1 MEKFMALDA
10 GSLSTAEA
18 LLQGD
23 GWVSVED
30 AASLMGISAKSL
42 LTELLNNGSNVSA
55 YANQWPCWQ
64 IDNFSTIHRE
74 ADGSILMNEIEQTG
88 VRQGFFSGQVMPLEP
103 AAGLAQLV
111 ANGKIVGEVF
121 RTGKYGAVICD
132 GLQTIFLSGVLAP
145 KGVVEALRSRLA
157 KHIES
162 APKATQ
168 VLPKNDLSGS
178 DSITVRHGHKKF
190 SELLEIYLASR
201 NVAEAHLQ
209 RLRTEGTLFAELMD
223 DPILS
228 DIDVACVMRF
238 GKLLE
243 EMPEDVYQAGRK
255 QKIKDAKELIALAQ
269 REGLPRKS
277 KDRVK
282 NHVARVGQVFAF
294 AQRSGMM
301 TFNPAAEYKRGAIR
315 HSMKRAQDYRDVF
328 TTDELVT
335 IFSAPWYQTGKGA
348 DKHWRPHYYLL
359 PLMGIYTGGRLNELA
374 QLYLD
379 DLQQSPS
386 GVWFLDFNLDMPEK
400 VDADNGLRSDKLDK
414 SLKTANALRCV
425 PLHPMLVQLGLPL
438 YAESLREAGEERL
451 FPELRYDKRK
461 GYGKA
466 AGAWFNDRFVGIR
479 LKIARNGRKTFHSLR
494 HSFVTALERQNLPER
509 VQAQLAGHKRGAT
522 QSGTRYT
529 KDRDA
534 DELAPFVNSITY
546 DFLPKIAPLDIEA
559 ALKAL
564 KTSSRL
570 KLELR
575 KARIAKATK

>member
-55 YANQWPCWQ
+55 YANQWPCWRVE
-64 IDNFSTIHRE
+64 NFSTMPRE
-74 ADGSILMNEIEQTG
+74 ADGSILMNEVEQTG
-88 VRQGFFSGQVMPLEP
+88 VRHAFFSGQVMPLESG
-103 AAGLAQLV
+103 AGIAELM

-121 RTGKYGAVICD
+121 RTGKFGAVICD
-132 GLQTIFLSGVLAP
+132 GLQTIQLSGVLAP
-145 KGVVEALRSRLA
+145 KSVVEGLRSRLA
-157 KHIES
+157 KHAES
-162 APKATQ
+162 APSPVQ
-168 VLPKNDLSGS
+168 VLPKNEASGS
-178 DSITVRHGHKKF
+178 DSITVRHGNKKF

-201 NVAEAHLQ
+201 NVADAHLQ
-209 RLRTEGTLFAELMD
+209 RLRTEGTLFAQLMD
-223 DPILS
+223 DPKLS
-228 DIDVACVMRF
+228 EIDVACVMQF

-255 QKIKDAKELIALAQ
+255 QNIKHAKDLIVLAQ
-269 REGLPRKS
+269 REGLARKS
-277 KDRVK
+277 KIRVK

-301 TFNPAAEYKRGAIR
+301 HFNPAAEFKRGAIR

-328 TTDELVT
+328 TNDELVT
-335 IFSAPWYQTGKGA
+335 VFSAPWYQTGKGT

-359 PLMGIYTGGRLNELA
+359 PLLGIFTGGRLNELA
-374 QLYLD
+374 QLYLGD
-379 DLQQSPS
+379 IRQTKS
-386 GVWFLDFNLDMPEK
+386 GVWFIDFNLDMPEK
-400 VDADNGLRSDKLDK
+400 IDADNRVRSDKLDK

-425 PLHPMLVQLGLPL
+425 PIHPMLVQLGLPL

-466 AGAWFNDRFVGIR
+466 AGAWFNDRFLGMR
-479 LKIARNGRKTFHSLR
+479 LGIARDGRKTFHSLR
-494 HSFVTALERQNLPER
+494 HTFVTALERQNLPER

-534 DELAPFVNSITY
+534 DELAAFVNSVAY
-546 DFLPKIAPLDIEA
+546 DFLPEIAPLDIEA
-559 ALKAL
+559 ALQAL

>member
-1 MEKFMALDA
+1 MALDA

-42 LTELLNNGSNVSA
+42 LTELLNSGSDVSA
-55 YANQWPCWQ
+55 FANQWPCWQ
-64 IDNFSTIHRE
+64 VDNFSTMPRE
-74 ADGSILMNEIEQTG
+74 TDGSILMNEVEQTG
-88 VRQGFFSGQVMPLEP
+88 VRQGFFSGQVMPLES
-103 AAGLAQLV
+103 AAGIAELM
-111 ANGKIVGEVF
+111 ANGKIVADVF
-121 RTGKYGAVICD
+121 RAGKHGAVICD
-132 GLQTIFLSGVLAP
+132 GLQTISLSGVLAP
-145 KGVVEALRSRLA
+145 KGVVEGLRSRLA
-157 KHIES
+157 KHVES
-162 APKATQ
+162 APKAMQ
-168 VLPKNDLSGS
+168 VIPKNEASGS
-178 DSITVRHGHKKF
+178 DSITVRHGNKKF
-190 SELLEIYLASR
+190 SELLEIYLGSR

-223 DPILS
+223 DPRLS
-228 DIDVACVMRF
+228 EIDVACVMQF
-238 GKLLE
+238 GKRLE
-243 EMPEDVYQAGRK
+243 EMPDDVYQAGRK
-255 QKIKDAKELIALAQ
+255 QNIKNAKELVALAQ

-294 AQRSGMM
+294 AHRSGMM
-301 TFNPAAEYKRGAIR
+301 HFNPAAEYKRGAIR

-335 IFSAPWYQTGKGA
+335 IFSAPWYQAGKGA
-348 DKHWRPHYYLL
+348 DKHWRPHYYWL

-374 QLYLD
+374 QLYLND
-379 DLQQSPS
+379 VRQSPS
-386 GVWFLDFNLDMPEK
+386 GVWFIDFNLDMPEK
-400 VDADNGLRSDKLDK
+400 IDADSRAHSDELDK
-414 SLKTANALRCV
+414 KLKTANALRCV
-425 PLHPMLVQLGLPL
+425 PLHPSLVALGLPL
-438 YAESLREAGEERL
+438 YAESLRDAGEERL
-451 FPELRYDKRK
+451 FPELRHDKRK

-466 AGAWFNDRFVGIR
+466 AGAWFNDRFLGIR
-479 LKIARNGRKTFHSLR
+479 LGITRNGRKTFHSLR
-494 HSFVTALERQNLPER
+494 HGFVTALERQDLPER
-509 VQAQLAGHKRGAT
+509 IQAQLAGHKRGAT

-534 DELAPFVNSITY
+534 DELAAFVNSIAY
-546 DFLPKIAPLDIEA
+546 DFLPEIAPLDIEA
-559 ALKAL
+559 ALQAL